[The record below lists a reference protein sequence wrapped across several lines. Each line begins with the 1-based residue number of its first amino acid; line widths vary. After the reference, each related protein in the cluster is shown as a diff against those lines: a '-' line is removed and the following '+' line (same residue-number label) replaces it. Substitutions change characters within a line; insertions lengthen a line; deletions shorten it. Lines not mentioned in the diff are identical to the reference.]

1 VDSKRLILG
10 ASALLLLGGCGGGV
24 RRFPLRAPVWRDA
37 DLDPIPGHCSPD
49 PEKPK
54 KKICGPS
61 EYESSFAWD
70 AADNTVFRPLSRF
83 LAVDPGGP
91 AVNVNSM
98 DEVPNSSWFVNR
110 LGTGALSQDDIARG
124 YCDEKVLDPEHDKP
138 GSWVIDQG
146 KANGANPGF
155 RINVEGAGRFMLKS
169 DPTDQPERATGADAI
184 ATRFYYASGWW
195 VPCVNV
201 VYVRPELLKLKPGLK
216 VTDNSGVTKDFNQK
230 ALDEILAKGSHRNG
244 LVRMEA
250 SRWLPGRTVGPF
262 TYAGT
267 KWDDPNDVIP
277 HEDRR
282 DLRGAR
288 VIAAWL
294 NHFDSREQNSMQ
306 TWMPDEKNP
315 EVGHVQH
322 WYIDL
327 GDCFGSEWEWEGISK
342 RLGHAY
348 YLDIPYV
355 AEDFITLGFITRPWD
370 RARRSRDG
378 EIFGFFNARDFDP
391 DKWRGGYPNPTFNRM
406 DEHDA
411 AWATRIIARFTLE
424 DVQSIVAKGDY
435 TETKHTNFLVAQL
448 LLRQEAILKRYFA
461 KLSPITDLKVSG
473 AQLCGTDL
481 AKKTGTYFAEE
492 FRYRAHM
499 RSGTNL
505 EAVRPLATPA
515 VTDNGNVCASL
526 VHVAADGGVPDDA
539 PERYVVVDLENGKSR
554 GPLRAHLYDL
564 GPKQGFRLVGIE
576 RPDETSS
583 PD

>member
-1 VDSKRLILG
+1 VDFRRSILG
-10 ASALLLLGGCGGGV
+10 AGALLLLAGCSGGV

-37 DLDPIPGHCSPD
+37 DLESIPGRCAPD
-49 PEKPK
+49 PDKPK

-70 AADNTVFRPLSRF
+70 AADNTVFRPISRF
-83 LAVDPGGP
+83 FAVDPGGP

-98 DEVPNSSWFVNR
+98 DEVPTSSWFVNR
-110 LGTGALSQDDIARG
+110 LGTGTLSDDDIVRG

-155 RINVEGAGRFMLKS
+155 RINVEGIGRFMLKA
-169 DPTDQPERATGADAI
+169 DPPEQPERATGADAI

-195 VPCVNV
+195 APCVNV
-201 VYVRPELLKLKPGLK
+201 VYVKPELLKLKPGLK
-216 VTDNSGVTKDFNQK
+216 VTDNSGVTKDFTQA
-230 ALDEILAKGSHRNG
+230 ALTKILESGSHRNG

-250 SRWLPGRTVGPF
+250 SRWLPGRTIGPF

-267 KWDDPNDVIP
+267 KWDDPNDVIA

-342 RLGHAY
+342 ALGHAY
-348 YLDIPYV
+348 YLDVPYV
-355 AEDFITLGFITRPWD
+355 AEDFITLGLITRPWD
-370 RARRSRDG
+370 RARRSPGG
-378 EIFGFFNARDFDP
+378 EIFGYFSARDFNP
-391 DKWRGGYPNPTFNRM
+391 DVWRGGYPNPTFSRM

-411 AWATRIIARFTLE
+411 AWATRIISRFTLE
-424 DVQSIVAKGDY
+424 DIQSVVAKGDY
-435 TETKHTNFLVAQL
+435 TEAKHTNFLVAQL
-448 LLRQEAILKRYFA
+448 LLRQEALLKRYFA
-461 KLSPITDLKVSG
+461 KLSPIADLKVNG

-481 AKKTGTYFAEE
+481 AKKTSTYRAEE
-492 FRYRAHM
+492 FRYRVRM
-499 RSGTNL
+499 FSGVHL
-505 EAVRPLATPA
+505 DAARALATPA
-515 VTDNGNVCASL
+515 VTDNGTVCASL
-526 VHVAADGGVPDDA
+526 VHVAADGGAPDDA
-539 PERYVVVDLENGKSR
+539 PERYVVVDIENGKAK

-564 GPKQGFRLVGIE
+564 GPKKGFRLAGIE
-576 RPDETSS
+576 RPDDTAS
-583 PD
+583 PN